1 MQAVYEHVD
10 RAAQWA
16 LGEIIFQVAFMLF
29 FTPAFSRDIS

>member
-16 LGEIIFQVAFMLF
+16 WGEIIFQVAFMF
-29 FTPAFSRDIS
+29 VFCT